1 MPGLAPSPGARPR
14 CPPTPRTAV
23 EPGSAQRQPDK
34 PAGQAQAGTRSPA
47 SPRLPR
53 PAPRARLL
61 GDWGSPA
68 PRPPWST
75 PTSGETEARLCA
87 AAEGGTWGARP
98 KRGVSPEALPLPWP
112 FHLENP
118 CLSFPSPPGGAG
130 QGSRPRSPPE
140 PLATPQVESWNKQ
153 DQKLLEAVEKG
164 DVGRVSALASR
175 KTARPTKLN
184 AVGQSAFH
192 LAASKGLTECLTLLL
207 AHGAPVN
214 EKNDDGSTALHLAT
228 IACQPQCVKVL
239 LQYGANESHVDG
251 QNRTPLHWA
260 ASSGCASSVL
270 LLCDH
275 EALLDVPDAHGQTPL
290 MLAARGNHAAI
301 CAQLLQR
308 GADPNLA
315 DKDEKTALML
325 ACEHRSLESAE
336 LLLSRGA
343 AVGDEDRWHYMG
355 QTPSRVLRRLL
366 RGARGKG
373 RENGTGCAGDPASQV
388 GSQGEGT
395 PGSDSEEE
403 EEEDEEQQDG
413 CDARLVRRLQKRL
426 ARKAQECQR
435 LAAAAD
441 SIRQRVRE
449 LARVLPG
456 YEAGDGAEDEDGAC
470 LALLARHVE
479 ELRKRMMVEEEGDGG
494 PPAAVQL
501 DRDDEA
507 PALAPFLTWL
517 GDECAKMRAAKA
529 SAFTRSKGL
538 RKEVE
543 EALRS
548 KLHYEVVSADAVRK
562 SLAAWEKMVVGLEQ
576 TLSRADETHAK
587 MLEGSRVLLEN
598 LRREPAQPL
607 TGSVPCRCPVNGTE
621 PAPGGKSRAEPP
633 KEGGSLEK
641 EMLELQENNRVLLGE
656 LARLGRER
664 ERLQEELRGL
674 RERDPGAEPAAEGP
688 GAAALA
694 QALAAEREEVARLR
708 RKLAGQRRELAALRD
723 GVGERAREAA
733 GDAGAGILRELH
745 CKLDGLVRSQHEA
758 LQLVAAMEG
767 DDAREDGDGAGL
779 LGELEDALG
788 ELVEELGPGPRVPR
802 LLERLAGAAAALR
815 GRELPGERPGAEAE
829 RWRAAAE
836 RQAKEAAAAREAE
849 REREAQEL
857 REKAEGLERSLRS
870 LRARAGELARACRDK
885 AGKMK
890 KLLAETE
897 KLSAEVLGLRSQNAR
912 LQLQLE
918 VQHKNHRDVVAVYRT
933 HLLNAAQGFMDEG
946 VHAMLLRIL
955 RTEE

>member
-1 MPGLAPSPGARPR
+1 M
-14 CPPTPRTAV
+14 
-23 EPGSAQRQPDK
+23 
-34 PAGQAQAGTRSPA
+34 
-47 SPRLPR
+47 
-53 PAPRARLL
+53 
-61 GDWGSPA
+61 
-68 PRPPWST
+68 
-75 PTSGETEARLCA
+75 
-87 AAEGGTWGARP
+87 
-98 KRGVSPEALPLPWP
+98 KRMFSCSSSQVA
-112 FHLENP
+112 
-118 CLSFPSPPGGAG
+118 
-130 QGSRPRSPPE
+130 
-140 PLATPQVESWNKQ
+140 VESWNKQ

-175 KTARPTKLN
+175 KTARPAKLN

-214 EKNDDGSTALHLAT
+214 EKNDDGNTALHLAT

-275 EALLDVPDAHGQTPL
+275 EALLDVTDAHGQTPL

-301 CAQLLQR
+301 CAQLLRR

-315 DKDEKTALML
+315 DKDKKTALTL

-336 LLLSRGA
+336 LLLSHGA
-343 AVGDEDRWHYMG
+343 TVGDEDRWHYASG
-355 QTPSRVLRRLL
+355 ETPSRTLRRLL
-366 RGARGKG
+366 RGTRGGG
-373 RENGTGCAGDPASQV
+373 RENGTACAGDPVPQV
-388 GSQGEGT
+388 GSRGEGT

-403 EEEDEEQQDG
+403 EDEEDEEQRDG
-413 CDARLVRRLQKRL
+413 CDARRVRRLQERL
-426 ARKAQECQR
+426 ARKKRECQR
-435 LAAAAD
+435 LAAAAA

-449 LARVLPG
+449 LARLLPG
-456 YEAGDGAEDEDGAC
+456 CEAGDGTEDEDGAC
-470 LALLARHVE
+470 LALLAQHVG
-479 ELRKRMMVEEEGDGG
+479 ELRKRMMAEEEGDGG
-494 PPAAVQL
+494 HQTAAQL
-501 DRDDEA
+501 DGDDGA
-507 PALAPFLTWL
+507 LALAPFLTWL

-548 KLHYEVVSADAVRK
+548 KLHYEVVSADAVRR

-587 MLEGSRVLLEN
+587 MLEGSRILLEN
-598 LRREPAQPL
+598 LRREPARPPA
-607 TGSVPCRCPVNGTE
+607 GMAPCRCPVNGTE
-621 PAPGGKSRAEPP
+621 PAPGGKSQEKLAR
-633 KEGGSLEK
+633 EGGSLEK
-641 EMLELQENNRVLLGE
+641 EMLELKESNGMLLGE

-674 RERDPGAEPAAEGP
+674 REQDPGAEPAAEGP

-694 QALAAEREEVARLR
+694 QALAAKQEEVARLR
-708 RKLAGQRRELAALRD
+708 RRLAGQRRELAALRD

-733 GDAGAGILRELH
+733 GDAGASILRELH
-745 CKLDGLVRSQHEA
+745 HKLDGLVRSQHEA
-758 LQLVAAMEG
+758 LQLVAEMEG
-767 DDAREDGDGAGL
+767 EATPGEGTPHNDQDAGAGL

-788 ELVEELGPGPRVPR
+788 ELVEELGTAPGPRVPQP
-802 LLERLAGAAAALR
+802 LERLAGTTAAALR
-815 GRELPGERPGAEAE
+815 GRELPGEQPGAEAE
-829 RWRAAAE
+829 RWRAAAAE
-836 RQAKEAAAAREAE
+836 EKRAKEAALARAAE
-849 REREAQEL
+849 REREAREL
-857 REKAEGLERSLRS
+857 REKAEGLERSVGS
-870 LRARAGELARACRDK
+870 LRARAGELSSACRDK
-885 AGKMK
+885 EGKMK

-897 KLSAEVLGLRSQNAR
+897 KLSAEVLGLRSQSAR

-918 VQHKNHRDVVAVYRT
+918 LQQKNHRDIVAVYRT

-955 RTEE
+955 RMEE